1 MSRLSFVSVLVVL
14 LLGNVG
20 CEKPS
25 KDECERVCW
34 KAGELAYWKKVD
46 AKLAKAA
53 DDDDK
58 EVIREEAEEEWA
70 ELKNQPMNP
79 ELNRCIVTCQK
90 DGRTKQIECIDAA
103 KDHESVQ
110 ACFE

>member
-1 MSRLSFVSVLVVL
+1 MARVLYLSVLVAL
-14 LLGNVG
+14 LSALA

-25 KDECERVCW
+25 KEECERVCW
-34 KAGELAYWKKVD
+34 KAGELAYWKQID
-46 AKLAKAA
+46 AKLAKAE
-53 DDDDK
+53 DDDEK

-90 DGRTKQIECIDAA
+90 DGQKKQIECIDKAEDDQA
-103 KDHESVQ
+103 VK
-110 ACFE
+110 ACFEM